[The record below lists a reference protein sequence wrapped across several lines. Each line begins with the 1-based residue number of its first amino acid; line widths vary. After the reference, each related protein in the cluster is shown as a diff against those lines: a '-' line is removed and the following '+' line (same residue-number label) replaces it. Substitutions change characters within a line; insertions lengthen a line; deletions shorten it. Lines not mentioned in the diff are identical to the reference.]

1 MASTMK
7 TRRRVGGDSV
17 LCTAQRLTAC
27 VSVLEILAARRSPR
41 AGGRGDG
48 LVRLVRRL
56 VVVIEGWEFWIGGR
70 LIGRGGAEDAVFLDE
85 LAQVCADVHAL
96 AGEAVGPV
104 LARLAHELGDIRAAL
119 SRHVREAGHAPDE
132 ADAYRHLGKFMAAWR
147 G

>member
-1 MASTMK
+1 MK
-7 TRRRVGGDSV
+7 TRRRVGRDSV

-27 VSVLEILAARRSPR
+27 VSVLEILAARRS
-41 AGGRGDG
+41 GRDE

-56 VVVIEGWEFWIGGR
+56 VGVVEGWEFWIGGR
-70 LIGRGGAEDAVFLDE
+70 LIGRGGAEDAVFLDD
-85 LAQVCADVHAL
+85 LALVCADVQAL

-119 SRHVREAGHAPDE
+119 GRHVREAGHAPDE